1 MEAFQAAVRG
11 APLDVALGILA
22 HAAAKQWDSGV
33 RCAFYMVNRDGT
45 ELHHVSG
52 MAESYAECV
61 DGFKVGGD
69 SLACGLAV
77 YTGCPVIT
85 PDVTKE
91 PPWQPWLWHAK
102 EYDFRGCWSFPVET
116 EERSIVGTLA
126 LYFPSPRQASA
137 RDLEAAAFLTRAA
150 AIIISRYLESA
161 ERGRVEGA
169 LRESEVRFVEFG
181 QASSDVLWI
190 RDTESMAIEYLSSA
204 F

>member
-1 MEAFQAAVRG
+1 
-11 APLDVALGILA
+11 
-22 HAAAKQWDSGV
+22 
-33 RCAFYMVNRDGT
+33 MVNRDGT

-91 PPWQPWLWHAK
+91 SLWEPWLWLAK
-102 EYDFRGCWSFPVET
+102 DYDFRGCWSFPAET
-116 EERSIVGTLA
+116 EERLIVGTLA

-137 RDLEAAAFLTRAA
+137 QDLEAAAILTRAA
-150 AIIISRYLESA
+150 AIIISRYLEVQSA
-161 ERGRVEGA
+161 VA
-169 LRESEVRFVEFG
+169 PKWHCAKASCAFV
-181 QASSDVLWI
+181 
-190 RDTESMAIEYLSSA
+190 SSA
-204 F
+204 RPRQTFCGFAIPRAWPSNT